1 MSKLI
6 ECIPNF
12 SEGRNEKVLQG
23 LTEIAKSIKGVTLLN
38 NSADI
43 DHNRSVYT
51 LLGDERGIEEVAVK
65 MGIYAKDNIDLR
77 NHIGKHPRMGAMDV
91 CPFVP
96 IKNVTMNECIEIS
109 RKVAKRLY
117 EEGSI
122 PSFLYEQSATE
133 EYRRNLAD
141 VRRGQFEGM
150 SEKIKDLKW
159 QLDFGKNIHKS
170 FGVVAIGARMPLVAF
185 NINLNT
191 SNITIADNIAKLIRG
206 SSGGYKYCKAIGIM
220 LEDRNIAQVSMN
232 MVNYE
237 GTSLY
242 RAFEAVKFEAQ
253 RYGVTIL
260 ESELIGLSP
269 AKALIDCAEYY
280 LQLKDFDYKT
290 QVLENHILE

>member
-12 SEGRNEKVLQG
+12 SEGRNQNILLG
-23 LTEIAKSIKGVTLLN
+23 LEEISKSVKGVTLLN

-51 LLGDERGIEEVAVK
+51 LLGDEKGIEEVAIK
-65 MGIYAKDNIDLR
+65 LGIYAKDNIDLR
-77 NHIGKHPRMGAMDV
+77 SHSGKHPRMGAMDV

-96 IKNVTMNECIEIS
+96 IKNATMEDCIKIS
-109 RKVAKRLY
+109 KNVAKKLY
-117 EEGSI
+117 EEAEI
-122 PSFLYEQSATE
+122 PSILYEESATAE
-133 EYRRNLAD
+133 HRKNLAD

-150 SEKIKDLKW
+150 EDKIKNDKW
-159 QLDFGKNIHKS
+159 NLDFGQKVHES
-170 FGVVAIGARMPLVAF
+170 FGVAAIGARMPLVAF

-191 SNITIADNIAKLIRG
+191 PDVAIANNIAKLIRG
-206 SSGGYKYCKAIGIM
+206 SNGGYKYCKAIGIM

-242 RAFEAVKFEAQ
+242 RVFEAVKFEAKK
-253 RYGVTIL
+253 YGVTIL